1 MSRSEEENHPRLLA
15 EDAILKHIQMKLETL
30 NVLDKIK
37 ERFIKFESYMSNIK
51 ENISELE
58 KGLNFVN
65 SELAEMKEN
74 MEKKQGRKRKEG
86 SLKN

>member
-1 MSRSEEENHPRLLA
+1 
-15 EDAILKHIQMKLETL
+15 
-30 NVLDKIK
+30 
-37 ERFIKFESYMSNIK
+37 MSNIK